1 MSRQNNEVSELIDV
15 ENAFYIGN
23 YQTCINECNKIS
35 KPSLEKDVYMYRSY
49 IAQNKYRV
57 VLDEIKSS
65 DETPLLALRYL
76 AEYLSN
82 ATRKEAVV
90 SIFDEK
96 FQGDIN
102 AVDVIWIIA
111 GAIVYINEESY
122 ETAMKILA
130 GNFNLECMSLHLH
143 CLLKMYRVDLAKQVF
158 ATMQEKDDDATLTQ
172 LSQAWLNIQIGGEK
186 LQDAYFIFQDLCDK
200 FSPTLLLLNGQAVCY
215 IGQQKY
221 DDAEQVLRECL
232 NRDPNNYDTLINL
245 LALSQQKDKNSSQF
259 NRYLSQILDDHKNS
273 SLANAYNKR
282 QSEFDRLVLQFGPSN
297 TKPVDE
303 IVA

>member
-35 KPSLEKDVYMYRSY
+35 KPSLEKDVFMYRSY

-57 VLDEIKSS
+57 VLDEIKASN
-65 DETPLLALRYL
+65 ETPLLALRYL

-82 ATRKEAVV
+82 AARKDAIV
-90 SIFDEK
+90 SIFDDK

-102 AVDVIWIIA
+102 ALDVIWIIA

-122 ETAMKILA
+122 ETAMKILV

-143 CLLKMYRVDLAKQVF
+143 CLLKMSRVDLAKQVF
-158 ATMQEKDDDATLTQ
+158 TTMQEKDDDATLTQ

-259 NRYLSQILDDHKNS
+259 NRYLSQILDEHKNS

-282 QSEFDRLVLQFGPSN
+282 QAEFDRLVLQFGPSN

-303 IVA
+303 IAA

>member
-1 MSRQNNEVSELIDV
+1 MSRPNNEVSELIDV

-35 KPSLEKDVYMYRSY
+35 KPSLEKDFFMYRSY

-57 VLDEIKSS
+57 VLDEIKSTN
-65 DETPLLALRYL
+65 DTPMLALRYL

-82 ATRKEAVV
+82 STRKEAIV

-102 AVDVIWIIA
+102 TVDVIWIIT
-111 GAIVYINEESY
+111 GAIIYVNEETY
-122 ETAMKILA
+122 ETAMKILV
-130 GNFNLECMSLHLH
+130 GNFHLECMSLHLH
-143 CLLKMYRVDLAKQVF
+143 CLLKMFRVDLAKQVVT
-158 ATMQEKDDDATLTQ
+158 TMQEKDDDATLTQ

-186 LQDAYFIFQDLCDK
+186 LQDAFFIFQDLCDK

-245 LALSQQKDKNSSQF
+245 LALSQQKDKNTSQF
-259 NRYLSQILDDHKNS
+259 NRYLSQILDEHKSS

-282 QSEFDRLVLQFGPSN
+282 QAEFDRLVLQFGPSN